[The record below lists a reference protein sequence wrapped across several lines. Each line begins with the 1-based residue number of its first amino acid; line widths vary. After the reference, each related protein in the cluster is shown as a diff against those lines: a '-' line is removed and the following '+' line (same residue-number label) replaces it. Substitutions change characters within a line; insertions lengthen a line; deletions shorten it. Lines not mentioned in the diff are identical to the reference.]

1 MEATTFFESARGL
14 QLSSV
19 AWLVD
24 HHVTKEEERRR
35 MVADLALSPTDVV
48 FDSAC
53 GPGLWSRMFA
63 EKVSPRGKVVGLDF
77 SPDLLEYAVASLE
90 HDPLA
95 GAIDFV
101 LGDFQHLPFRPAT
114 FDAVF
119 IGNSFCYFTDIGQLL
134 EEHKRVTRS
143 GGRVISK
150 EFDGATVIFHPLDPC
165 LTLRVVA
172 AAARAI
178 EEDPSAPRFD
188 NFVGRKMQRMFRRT
202 GFRDVH
208 TRSYAIQKVAPL
220 ASEAK
225 RYIAGNAGWYG
236 QLAAPYLSEEDRQR
250 WGRAFDPATDEYIL
264 DREDF
269 YFCMLETVTVG
280 TVDRHRGGAG

>member
-24 HHVTKEEERRR
+24 HHVTKAEERRR
-35 MVADLALSPTDVV
+35 MVEDLDLSSTDLML
-48 FDSAC
+48 DSAC

-63 EKVSPRGKVVGLDF
+63 EEVSPGGKVVALDF
-77 SPDLLEYAVASLE
+77 SPDLLDHATASLE
-90 HDPLA
+90 DDPLA

-101 LGDFQHLPFRPAT
+101 LGDFQHLPFRPAS

-119 IGNSFCYFTDIGQLL
+119 IGNSFCYFGDIATLL
-134 EEHKRVTRS
+134 EGHKRVTRT

-165 LTLRVVA
+165 LTLRVVTA
-172 AAARAI
+172 AAHAL
-178 EEDPSAPRFD
+178 EQESADSRFD
-188 NFVGRKMQRMFRRT
+188 NFVGRKMQGMFVRA
-202 GFRDVH
+202 GFRDVR
-208 TRSYAIQKVAPL
+208 TRTYAIQKVAPL
-220 ASEAK
+220 SSEAK
-225 RYIAGNAGWYG
+225 RYLAGNAGWYG
-236 QLAAPYLSEEDRQR
+236 RLAAPHVSPEDAER
-250 WGRAFDPATDEYIL
+250 WERAFDPSAEEYIL

-280 TVDRHRGGAG
+280 TVDRREDATG